1 MIAAETQTSTIG
13 SSYKFAVKTNPGESV
28 VLVNLPPGFLDDLPE
43 GDHPA
48 ISEVLGKPIRLNNY
62 DEEGRAELEF
72 SDSEGTIHVV
82 YVQPEFIQVAK

>member
-1 MIAAETQTSTIG
+1 MG
-13 SSYKFAVKTNPGESV
+13 SQYRPNPGESV

-43 GDHPA
+43 GDQLE

-72 SDSEGTIHVV
+72 SDSEGTVQFL